1 MRQIS
6 GLIAGLCVLFCAG
19 CASTGGASTGGGSGE
34 LPRLAILPFTGGTA
48 ENGETIAMLLSNRPE
63 IQNVFTAVPRT
74 SISNLVT
81 REAQFQRSG
90 LIDFDTLSK
99 LGNDLK
105 ADFVVAGYTQQ
116 FAERNLVLI
125 NVINVHTLQQV
136 AGDYR
141 EYTRVEDIRALIPEM
156 AKKIAGIKRDDANK
170 SRLAVFPFDMP
181 QGTVQDAEILA
192 QILAIDLANSG
203 RYAVYPRTQTIA
215 QVLEEHKQPSDLS
228 DPDSIRELGHAVG
241 ADYVLAGL
249 ARNLES
255 TKLFFVEI
263 LDVEKRSLVSGS
275 QVEYQSISDGLI
287 LIPEL
292 AKVLTGQKT
301 VAQMEEEWSKAA
313 AKAEAERSKAAAKA
327 EAEAKQAAA
336 KAEAERKRAEA
347 ERKHAEAKA
356 KSEVYLADKKEY
368 AFRNYMNVPAAPY
381 VVWGDGLI
389 GGGDELVGIHW
400 SFLPFISIGVD
411 ILLGGYNGGPAG
423 GLDINAGLV
432 WPLTTNDDGVKVSL
446 FGDGV
451 FRIEG
456 SQHGFSGLIA
466 GPISPGFDAGISF
479 ILGEVGWIN
488 LGFDIK
494 YKGVWYAD
502 GHYLN
507 SLGASFIVSFGDMWK
522 VW

>member
-1 MRQIS
+1 MRRIS

-19 CASTGGASTGGGSGE
+19 CASTSGGSGE

-74 SISNLVT
+74 SISNLIT

-116 FAERNLVLI
+116 FAERNLLLI

-141 EYTRVEDIRALIPEM
+141 EYTRVEDIRSLIPEM

-313 AKAEAERSKAAAKA
+313 AKAEAE
-327 EAEAKQAAA
+327 AKQVAA
-336 KAEAERKRAEA
+336 KAEAERKQAEAKAEQERKQAEAKAEA
-347 ERKHAEAKA
+347 ERKQAEAKA
-356 KSEVYLADKKEY
+356 EAEAYLEEKKEY
-368 AFRNYMNVPAAPY
+368 AFRNYIDVLAGPY
-381 VVWGDGLI
+381 VVWGDGVI
-389 GGGDELVGIHW
+389 GGGDEIGGIHW
-400 SFLPFISIGVD
+400 SFLPFTSIGVD
-411 ILLGGYNGGPAG
+411 ILLGGSNRGSAG
-423 GLDINAGLV
+423 GFDFNAGFV
-432 WPLTTNDDGVKVSL
+432 WPLTSVISL
-446 FGDGV
+446 FGDGI
-451 FRIEG
+451 FRIG
-456 SQHGFSGLIA
+456 WYGLPGLIA
-466 GPISPGFDAGISF
+466 EPITPGFDAGISF
-479 ILGEVGWIN
+479 DWGKDSDFN
-488 LGFDIK
+488 PGFDIT
-494 YKGVWYAD
+494 YKGVWYA
-502 GHYLN
+502 GGRYLH
-507 SLGASFIVSFGDMWK
+507 SLGASLILSFGESWK
-522 VW
+522 AW